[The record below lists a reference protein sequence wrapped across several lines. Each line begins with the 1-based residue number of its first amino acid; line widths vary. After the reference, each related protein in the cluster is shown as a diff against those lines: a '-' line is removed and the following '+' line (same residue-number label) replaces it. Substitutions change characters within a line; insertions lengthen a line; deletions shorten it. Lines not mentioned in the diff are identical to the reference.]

1 MENNTMRDLNDLS
14 FFAAV
19 VANGGFSA
27 AARALG
33 APKSRISRR
42 VAALERQLGVRLV
55 ERSTRR
61 FKVTEVG
68 QDVYRHARA
77 ALSEAE
83 AVDEVVS
90 RLKAEP
96 QGLVRV
102 SCPLG
107 MDRLLAGCVPHFL
120 AQHPKLRMQFLVG
133 NRRVDIIEE
142 GVDIAIRI
150 RTQLDTDAD
159 LQVKIIGRT
168 GGMLVA
174 SPDFLER
181 HGAPAR
187 PQDLAAFATLAM
199 TDRSGVERWGLTN
212 AAGEAVEVLHE
223 PRLSASAF
231 VILQEAALA
240 GAGIALLPEYACRE
254 SIRSG
259 ELVQVLP
266 EWRAPQ
272 GVLHLVFTSRRGLL
286 PGVRATIDFLAQA
299 LQPTSLVWESEAAA
313 RL

>member
-1 MENNTMRDLNDLS
+1 MRDLNDLN

-33 APKSRISRR
+33 APKSRVSRR
-42 VAALERQLGVRLV
+42 VAALEQQLGVRLV

-83 AVDEVVS
+83 AIDEVVS

-107 MDRLLAGCVPHFL
+107 FDRLIAGCLPHFL
-120 AQHPKLRMQFLVG
+120 ASAPKLRLQFMVT

-142 GVDIAIRI
+142 GVDIAIRV
-150 RTQLDTDAD
+150 RLQLDTDAD
-159 LQVKIIGRT
+159 LQVRIVSRT
-168 GGMLVA
+168 GGLLVA
-174 SPDFLER
+174 SPAFVAAHGQPRTPQELAGFPTVTHSDRIGLER
-181 HGAPAR
+181 WPLGN
-187 PQDLAAFATLAM
+187 D
-199 TDRSGVERWGLTN
+199 
-212 AAGEAVEVLHE
+212 AGEQVEVLHE
-223 PRLSASAF
+223 PKLSASAF
-231 VILQEAALA
+231 PILRQAAL
-240 GAGIALLPEYACRE
+240 GGVGIALLPEYACRDDLE
-254 SIRSG
+254 SG
-259 ELVQVLP
+259 ALVQILP
-266 EWRAPQ
+266 AWRMAE
-272 GVLHLVFTSRRGLL
+272 GILHLVFTSRRGLL
-286 PGVRATIDFLAQA
+286 PGVRATLDFLAEA
-299 LQPTSLVWESEAAA
+299 LKPSSPVWQSDAAVK
-313 RL
+313 L